1 MPAAGGD
8 PRQVGAAVR
17 VGENINW
24 RVTPHGIFFVGTTP
38 SDEAVIRRAPL
49 DGGAAIDVASIA
61 NYSWPGFAIAP
72 DGKSVI
78 FARWDRRD
86 SNILAIETR
95 D

>member
-1 MPAAGGD
+1 MPAAGGE
-8 PRQVGAAVR
+8 PRQVVAAVR

-24 RVTPHGIFFVGTTP
+24 RVTPHGIFFVGATA
-38 SDEAVIRRAPL
+38 SDETVLRRAPL
-49 DGGAAIDVASIA
+49 DGGPAVDIASMA

-72 DGKSVI
+72 DGTSVI

-95 D
+95 

>member
-1 MPAAGGD
+1 MPC
-8 PRQVGAAVR
+8 
-17 VGENINW
+17 
-24 RVTPHGIFFVGTTP
+24 GIFFVGTTA
-38 SDEAVIRRAPL
+38 SDEPVSRRAPL
-49 DGGAAIDVASIA
+49 DGGPAIDVASIA

-95 D
+95 